1 MFRRLS
7 ASAGAASKSK
17 KKELNASQR
26 ACKIDNFYSV
36 LGLHAFVMASKLC
49 RVLVN
54 PDILGANLVYH
65 WKTDT

>member
-1 MFRRLS
+1 MFRRLR
-7 ASAGAASKSK
+7 AGASTALKNK
-17 KKELNASQR
+17 KKVINASQKV
-26 ACKIDNFYSV
+26 CKFDNFYSV